1 MRIASEDWL
10 TRMNINTKRY
20 IENYI
25 KIRDKKG
32 KIIPLTLN
40 TPQQRLY
47 DIIKEQK
54 QASKPV
60 RIIILKAR
68 QMGFS
73 TLTESILFK
82 DTVTKFNRR
91 TGIITHLASATTNL
105 FNMSKLMLDNLPD
118 DIKPSIKRSNA
129 QELIFD
135 NDSGTGLKSRIKCMT
150 AGTKGVGRS
159 DTFDNL
165 HLSELAFWEGDVTAT
180 LTGLFQA
187 VPNHPDTMIIIES
200 TANGYEKFKEL
211 WDQAVNGESDFIP
224 LFVAWYELP
233 EYAMTYS
240 GFTLTD
246 EEVKLKER
254 YNLTNEQLEWR
265 RWCIKNNCQGSVEQF
280 HQEYPSS
287 PDEAFISTGRCIFDK
302 DAIINRLRY
311 VPKPIKQGYFT
322 YDEEC
327 AKQNVMKDI
336 RWVNDK
342 KGCIKLFKLPNM
354 PHFTSYAI
362 GGDTAGETL
371 GDYFSSDVID
381 AKGLEQV
388 ATLHMQ
394 TDEGLYAKQMYC
406 LGVYYNNALMA
417 IETNFST
424 YTQKKLE
431 ELGYPNFYV
440 RETID
445 RFDKSVTKQFG
456 FNTNKKTKP
465 LILNELV
472 DLVRDFTDIFN
483 DERTLREM
491 LTMVKKE
498 GGKQEA
504 EEGYHDD
511 KVMSMAIAQHAV
523 GQVVFV
529 NEPIIMPQQTHF
541 NIEKQYQPHYDY
553 GEEITVI

>member
-1 MRIASEDWL
+1 
-10 TRMNINTKRY
+10 MNINTQRY
-20 IENYI
+20 IEKYI
-25 KIRDKKG
+25 KIRNKEG
-32 KIIPLTLN
+32 KIIGLKLN
-40 TPQQRLY
+40 TPQQKLY

-54 QASKPV
+54 QARKPV

-91 TGIITHLASATTNL
+91 SGIITHLASATTNL

-118 DIKPSIKRSNA
+118 EMRPSIKRSNA

-135 NDSGTGLKSRIKCMT
+135 NEAGTGLKSRIKCMT
-150 AGTKGVGRS
+150 AGTSGVGRS

-187 VPNHPDTMIIIES
+187 VPNLPDTMIIIES

-211 WDQAVNGESDFIP
+211 WDQAVNGESDFVP
-224 LFVAWYELP
+224 LFVAWHELP
-233 EYAMTYS
+233 EYSMPYS
-240 GFTLTD
+240 GFTLTQ
-246 EEVKLKER
+246 EEEELKDL
-254 YNLTNEQLEWR
+254 YNLTNDQLEWR
-265 RWCIKNNCQGSVEQF
+265 RWCIRNNCQGSVEQF

-287 PDEAFISTGRCIFDK
+287 PDEAFVSTGKCIFDK
-302 DAIINRLRY
+302 DAVINRLRHI
-311 VPKPIKQGYFT
+311 PKPIKQGYFV
-322 YDEEC
+322 YNEEL
-327 AKQNVMKDI
+327 AKRNIMADI

-342 KGCIKLFKLPNM
+342 RGCIKIFKVPNT
-354 PHFTSYAI
+354 PHFTRYVV
-362 GGDTAGETL
+362 GGDTAGETA
-371 GDYFSSDVID
+371 GDFFSSDVVD
-381 AKGLEQV
+381 AKTLEQV
-388 ATLHMQ
+388 ATLHLQ

-406 LGVYYNNALMA
+406 LGMYYGRAMMA

-424 YTQKKLE
+424 YPQKKLE

-440 RETID
+440 RETVD

-456 FNTNKKTKP
+456 FNTNRKTKP
-465 LILNELV
+465 LILSGLV
-472 DLVRDFTDIFN
+472 ELVRDYTDIFN

-523 GQVVFV
+523 SQVVF
-529 NEPIIMPQQTHF
+529 NEEPIVVPPQYRFGAERANETQR
-541 NIEKQYQPHYDY
+541 DY
-553 GEEITVI
+553 GEEIFVV